1 MATIELTAARH
12 SDQQAGTAVT
22 VAELLATFGLTATGH
37 SHRHHH
43 GQYEEPMITVAEL
56 LGRRSES
63 GAAREAHTA
72 PSPSIH
78 PPSLASSPAKSSVLT
93 GSQARGRGLLLAAL
107 GGLLLATV
115 GGLLLATLGGLLVV
129 AVAVTAM
136 NAQPSNAAA
145 AINPPR
151 RRRQPRPAARRGLL
165 RRPVRRQPPG
175 SILRQT
181 SRRHHN
187 RGGDR
192 HANSALYRIALSR
205 PRWDTRTRD
214 YLARRTT
221 EGKTRRETIR
231 CLKRYIARE
240 IHQIITTPPKTEP
253 STT

>member
-37 SHRHHH
+37 RHRHRD
-43 GQYEEPMITVAEL
+43 QYEEPMITVAEL

-78 PPSLASSPAKSSVLT
+78 PPSLASSPAKSPVLT
-93 GSQARGRGLLLAAL
+93 GSQARGRGLLLAAV

-136 NAQPSNAAA
+136 IAQPSSAAA

-151 RRRQPRPAARRGLL
+151 RRRQPRPAAQRGLL
-165 RRPVRRQPPG
+165 RRPVRRQPSG
-175 SILRQT
+175 SILRQNPAAATTTAAATDRPTPRSTT
-181 SRRHHN
+181 S
-187 RGGDR
+187 
-192 HANSALYRIALSR
+192 LC
-205 PRWDTRTRD
+205 RD
-214 YLARRTT
+214 YAGTPAPATT
-221 EGKTRRETIR
+221 SP
-231 CLKRYIARE
+231 AA
-240 IHQIITTPPKTEP
+240 TPKAKPAAKP
-253 STT
+253 SAASSDT